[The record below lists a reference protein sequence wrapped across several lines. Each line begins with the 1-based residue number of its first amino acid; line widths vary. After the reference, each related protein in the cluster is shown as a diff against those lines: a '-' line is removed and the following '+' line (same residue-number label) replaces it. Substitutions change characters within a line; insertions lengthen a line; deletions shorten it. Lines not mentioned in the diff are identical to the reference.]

1 MQAPFML
8 RSLPFTRHKKL
19 EGVEMLSKGQIAR
32 NPYED
37 CGIDTRTDRQ
47 GTTGSFD
54 NAQFERR
61 RRVAAVWDGI
71 ESEELVGRLALHQ
84 TLKNT
89 HRDPRVALS
98 PLGVVSTSPW

>member
-1 MQAPFML
+1 
-8 RSLPFTRHKKL
+8 
-19 EGVEMLSKGQIAR
+19 MLSKGQIAR

-37 CGIDTRTDRQ
+37 CGIDTRTDSQ

>member
-37 CGIDTRTDRQ
+37 SGIDTRTDRQ

-54 NAQFERR
+54 NAQL
-61 RRVAAVWDGI
+61 